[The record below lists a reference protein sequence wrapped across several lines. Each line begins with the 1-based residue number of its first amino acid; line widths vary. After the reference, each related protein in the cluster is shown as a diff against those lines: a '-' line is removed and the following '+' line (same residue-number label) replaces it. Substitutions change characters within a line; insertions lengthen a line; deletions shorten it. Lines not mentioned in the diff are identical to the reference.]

1 MTLSPATLRSKL
13 QPTPQKGQ
21 VVRTFL
27 RSQVRT
33 PLICLLAMAPVG
45 QMSMHWPQKRQ
56 KSVSS
61 GLSNEAAT
69 WESNPRSVKSMA
81 SVTCTSWHTRTHLP
95 QRMHLF
101 MSRSIIGLSLS
112 MGSSWRS
119 PSKVLFSM
127 P

>member
-1 MTLSPATLRSKL
+1 M

-21 VVRTFL
+21 VVRTFS

-33 PLICLLAMAPVG
+33 PLSCLLAMAPVG
-45 QMSMHWPQKRQ
+45 QMSAHWPQKRQ
-56 KSVSS
+56 NSVSS
-61 GLSNEAAT
+61 GLPNEAAIC
-69 WESNPRSVKSMA
+69 ESKPRSVNSMA

-112 MGSSWRS
+112 MGSWCRS
-119 PSKVLFSM
+119 PS
-127 P
+127 